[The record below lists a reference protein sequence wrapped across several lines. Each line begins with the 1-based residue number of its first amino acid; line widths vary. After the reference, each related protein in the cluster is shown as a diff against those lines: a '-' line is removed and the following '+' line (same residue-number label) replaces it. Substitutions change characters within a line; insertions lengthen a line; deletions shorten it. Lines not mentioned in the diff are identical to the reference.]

1 MRTEGFPGVDLR
13 VGRAWIGE
21 GVRIGDG
28 TVIVAD
34 DLVLADGAVVGP
46 GCDLRSARLEL
57 GAGAQVGTGGRWWV
71 ADSAR
76 LGAGSVVD
84 AGADAVCREL
94 TVGQGTFVGQRLRI
108 GAGATMEER
117 SIVRIGDGCQIAPD
131 VTLNCTEPVL
141 IGNQVGISAEV
152 AVFTHG
158 YHAGHPVRDGHG
170 AAFAGVELADAVW
183 LGFRSVVLPGVRV
196 GEGTV
201 VAASATVTRTLPAG
215 VLAAGVP
222 AVIKRELRPQ
232 ALDAQ
237 QRREA
242 VAALVAGWLER
253 LAFKG
258 LVVRE
263 LPGCGRPGGEVS
275 GRGGC
280 WQIRLDTETPR
291 VSVEL
296 QRAGGEAAVFDFAE
310 PLAVAGVLDEVGH
323 DLRDFCRRATWHF
336 PYEANSRG
344 LVPERF
350 ARLLDAGVG
359 NGVGAGHGRASR

>member
-1 MRTEGFPGVDLR
+1 M
-13 VGRAWIGE
+13 
-21 GVRIGDG
+21 
-28 TVIVAD
+28 IVAD
-34 DLVLADGAVVGP
+34 DLVLADGVVVGP
-46 GCDLRSARLEL
+46 GCDLRSAHLEL
-57 GAGAQVGTGGRWWV
+57 GAGAQVGVGGRWLV

-84 AGADAVCREL
+84 AGSDVVCREL
-94 TVGQGTFVGQRLRI
+94 AVGQGTYLGQRLRI

-141 IGNQVGISAEV
+141 IGHQVGISAEV

-170 AAFAGVELADAVW
+170 ASFAGVELGDAVW

-222 AVIKRELRPQ
+222 AVVKRELRPQ
-232 ALDAQ
+232 ALDERR
-237 QRREA
+237 RREA
-242 VAALVAGWLER
+242 VAALVTAWLER

-258 LVVRE
+258 LSVRE
-263 LPGCGRPGGEVS
+263 LPGTGVRTSWEVS
-275 GRGGC
+275 GRGGG
-280 WQIRLDTETPR
+280 WQVRLDTAT

-296 QRAGGEAAVFDFAE
+296 RPRGGEAAVFSFAE

-323 DLRDFCRRATWHF
+323 DLRDFYRRATWLF
-336 PYEANSRG
+336 PYEVNSRG

-350 ARLLDAGVG
+350 ARLLDGGA
-359 NGVGAGHGRASR
+359 GAGHGRDSR

>member
-1 MRTEGFPGVDLR
+1 MAIAEFPGADVR
-13 VGRAWIGE
+13 AGRARIGR
-21 GVRIGDG
+21 GVRIGEG

-34 DLVLADGAVVGP
+34 DLVLAEGAVVGP
-46 GCDLRSARLEL
+46 GCDLRSACLEL
-57 GAGAQVGTGGRWWV
+57 GAGAQVGAGGRWWV

-84 AGADAVCREL
+84 GGSDAVCREL
-94 TVGQGTFVGQRLRI
+94 TVGQGTYLGQRLRI

-141 IGNQVGISAEV
+141 IGDQVGISAEV

-170 AAFAGVELADAVW
+170 ASFAGVELADAVW

-222 AVIKRELRPQ
+222 AVVKRELRPQ
-232 ALDAQ
+232 ALDERG
-237 QRREA
+237 RREA
-242 VAALVAGWLER
+242 VAALVAAWLER

-258 LVVRE
+258 LRVCE
-263 LPGCGRPGGEVS
+263 QPGGAGWDVS
-275 GRGGC
+275 GRGGG
-280 WQIRLDTETPR
+280 WQVLLDTVA

-296 QRAGGEAAVFDFAE
+296 RPRGGSAAVFSFAE
-310 PLAVAGVLDEVGH
+310 PLAVVGVLDEVGH
-323 DLRDFCRRATWHF
+323 DLRDFCRRATWLF

-350 ARLLDAGVG
+350 ARLLDGGA
-359 NGVGAGHGRASR
+359 GAGHGRDSR